1 MERKTMSQHEKIR
14 KITFGAI
21 LIAIGLVLGMTGW
34 GFIPLPLPIAGA
46 TIFHIPVILAGILVG
61 PEIGFITGLVF
72 GIFAFTKFSSLFP
85 WFVLIPARPFIGV
98 AAYYIFELFRT
109 LFNRQKGS
117 SSLHLTLPA
126 ALGGIT
132 GSLTNSIGTLGLG
145 YFFKVF
151 GETLEVNRATIVSS
165 IPVVIVEAILAAILV
180 PILVIPL
187 YSYIHSKQ
195 EQHDTAD

>member
-1 MERKTMSQHEKIR
+1 MEQKMSQHEKIR

-21 LIAIGLVLGMTGW
+21 LIAISLVLGMTGW

-72 GIFAFTKFSSLFP
+72 GIFAFTKYSSLFP
-85 WFVLIPARPFIGV
+85 WFALIPARPFIGV
-98 AAYYIFELFRT
+98 TSYYVFELFYK
-109 LFNRQKGS
+109 LLNRQKGKS
-117 SSLHLTLPA
+117 PFHLTLPA

-151 GETLEVNRATIVSS
+151 GKTIEVNRAAIISS
-165 IPVVIVEAILAAILV
+165 IPVAILEAILAAILL

-187 YSYIHSKQ
+187 YAYIHPNQKNDS
-195 EQHDTAD
+195 AD